1 MNAKKIIALSDE
13 QITRIR
19 ELSTQKDEIDQ
30 EINQIL
36 GKQSRRPRQKK
47 LKLEA

>member
-19 ELSTQKDEIDQ
+19 ELSTQKDEIEQ

-36 GKQSRRPRQKK
+36 GKQPRRPRQKK